1 MRCKGR
7 SLDPYQGEPARPLSP
22 PSHGR
27 LLSDSPYLCPGNTWR
42 PGTCLYPD
50 TGARA
55 GATSDR
61 RYSRQ
66 LKETPGVPP
75 PAAPRLWPPPARPPA
90 PARSRCVSV
99 APLLGRGWP
108 HRAASPQL
116 VLSGWPAVNQRQ
128 WPARWERWVRGG
140 RGWRATTR
148 WALRRGIKHA
158 ALANSGFMMWG
169 QSRWGRG
176 RGCCRRASCQLRWSL
191 CYI

>member
-66 LKETPGVPP
+66 LKETPGEPP
-75 PAAPRLWPPPARPPA
+75 PAAPRLWPPPARPGPEQVCQRGSPPRPWLTSLRSLAAISPLRMAGGKSAAVAGPA
-90 PARSRCVSV
+90 GEVGEGWAGVEGHHKVS
-99 APLLGRGWP
+99 P
-108 HRAASPQL
+108 
-116 VLSGWPAVNQRQ
+116 
-128 WPARWERWVRGG
+128 E
-140 RGWRATTR
+140 TR
-148 WALRRGIKHA
+148 
-158 ALANSGFMMWG
+158 N
-169 QSRWGRG
+169 
-176 RGCCRRASCQLRWSL
+176 
-191 CYI
+191 